1 MFVVIDL
8 SQELGRRQQQHTI
21 RSPTTTRTMKVI
33 VASLISL
40 LFWATASA
48 QDEPTFD
55 FPKLTSANF
64 DAMTEGKTVLLMCYA
79 PWVRGV

>member
-1 MFVVIDL
+1 
-8 SQELGRRQQQHTI
+8 
-21 RSPTTTRTMKVI
+21 MKVI
-33 VASLISL
+33 VASVISL

-64 DAMTEGKTVLLMCYA
+64 DAMTDGKTVLLMCYA
-79 PWVRGV
+79 PWVRGA